1 MSQNVFF
8 FVCVCCRWISL
19 PSQCDQA
26 TMSLSSSA
34 CPMLLCLRDHLLQL
48 QQLLCL
54 PLFQMFWQGLA
65 ERLDLFLYQD
75 VSPTLQ
81 NHIVYISIFEN
92 CLTTGT

>member
-1 MSQNVFF
+1 MSQNVK
-8 FVCVCCRWISL
+8 CVYCRWISL
-19 PSQCDQA
+19 PSQSDQA

-75 VSPTLQ
+75 VSLTLQ
-81 NHIVYISIFEN
+81 YFSIYMLLE
-92 CLTTGT
+92 

>member
-1 MSQNVFF
+1 MSQNVTRL
-8 FVCVCCRWISL
+8 CVCCRWISL
-19 PSQCDQA
+19 PSLCDQ
-26 TMSLSSSA
+26 TIMSLSSSA

-75 VSPTLQ
+75 VSPVQHLNQ
-81 NHIVYISIFEN
+81 HVFLNNRLMI
-92 CLTTGT
+92 

>member
-1 MSQNVFF
+1 MEWATSHTGSEVHL
-8 FVCVCCRWISL
+8 VYLHCRWLSL

-34 CPMLLCLRDHLLQL
+34 CPMMLCLRDHLLQL
-48 QQLLCL
+48 QQLLSL

-75 VSPTLQ
+75 VSTVPARLGWDVQ
-81 NHIVYISIFEN
+81 
-92 CLTTGT
+92 L